1 MPRRGKKPNPARRAA
16 SKTAQPAPKPAASK
30 RSASESNKGK
40 KKRRKVSYKIPAFYT
55 RHDPIESHAIAIV
68 LPQKKGDSASIKAT
82 DAHLAQAALQ
92 AEQLRLAAQKRKVAT
107 EKKNKLAGLAF
118 ERTTLAKQTA
128 KAASDGVTGLRNT
141 HMVDVATL
149 PAAVI
154 HEPVQV
160 DPALGLL
167 GPARYGGPGVVVAVY
182 GVGGN
187 TKVDV
192 KYTLDGRTETGI
204 DVVARVTHHT
214 MYEKQPPRAA
224 AKQAPPVRQQRSQA
238 THHPYKHVTLI
249 QALPGAYSNGWGKG
263 WLRCMRF
270 YPTGFGKTR
279 PRLFEESEIVAALKD
294 VAALENFIAGRAS
307 QGGGGSRH
315 AARKKSSK
323 GKFVARA
330 SKFDP
335 YVQKPF

>member
-1 MPRRGKKPNPARRAA
+1 M
-16 SKTAQPAPKPAASK
+16 
-30 RSASESNKGK
+30 
-40 KKRRKVSYKIPAFYT
+40 
-55 RHDPIESHAIAIV
+55 
-68 LPQKKGDSASIKAT
+68 PQKKGDSASIKAT

-141 HMVDVATL
+141 LMKDVATL
-149 PAAVI
+149 PAAVL
-154 HEPVQV
+154 HETVQV
-160 DPALGLL
+160 ESALGLL
-167 GPARYGGPGVVVAVY
+167 GPAQYGGPGVVVAVY
-182 GVGGN
+182 GVGAN

-192 KYTLDGRTETGI
+192 KYTLDGHVETGI
-204 DVVARVTHHT
+204 DVVGRVTHYT

-315 AARKKSSK
+315 AARKKSSQ

>member
-92 AEQLRLAAQKRKVAT
+92 AEQLRLAAQTRKVVT

-118 ERTTLAKQTA
+118 ERSTLAKQTA

-141 HMVDVATL
+141 LMKDVATL
-149 PAAVI
+149 PAAVL
-154 HEPVQV
+154 HETVQV
-160 DPALGLL
+160 ESALGLL
-167 GPARYGGPGVVVAVY
+167 GPAQYGGPGVVVAVY
-182 GVGGN
+182 GVGAN

-192 KYTLDGRTETGI
+192 KYTLDGHVETGI
-204 DVVARVTHHT
+204 DVVGRVTHHT

-224 AKQAPPVRQQRSQA
+224 AKQAPPVRQQRSQQE
-238 THHPYKHVTLI
+238 THPYKH
-249 QALPGAYSNGWGKG
+249 
-263 WLRCMRF
+263 RR
-270 YPTGFGKTR
+270 
-279 PRLFEESEIVAALKD
+279 
-294 VAALENFIAGRAS
+294 
-307 QGGGGSRH
+307 
-315 AARKKSSK
+315 
-323 GKFVARA
+323 
-330 SKFDP
+330 
-335 YVQKPF
+335 